1 MKDRL
6 AEMQRRAQGR
16 DAKGILHMA
25 LVEEFP
31 RKTAIVSSFSAESV
45 VLLHLVA
52 QIDPATAVLF
62 LNTGKLFG
70 ETLRY
75 RDRVQDV
82 LEIGRAHV

>member
-1 MKDRL
+1 MMTAIPLRPVNSLANVEQSLKDRL

-31 RKTAIVSSFSAESV
+31 RKKAIVSSFSAESV

-62 LNTGKLFG
+62 LNTGKL
-70 ETLRY
+70 
-75 RDRVQDV
+75 
-82 LEIGRAHV
+82 